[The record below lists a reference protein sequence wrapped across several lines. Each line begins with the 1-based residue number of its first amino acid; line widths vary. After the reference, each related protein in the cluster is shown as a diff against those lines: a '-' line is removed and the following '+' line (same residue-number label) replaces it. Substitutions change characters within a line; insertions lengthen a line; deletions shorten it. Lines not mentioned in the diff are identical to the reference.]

1 MATLKNW
8 RAFLLYGIGLFSV
21 SQSIAQSTAETALL
35 FSRIS
40 NGGSARILGMGGAN
54 ASLGGDFSSAS
65 TNPAGLGMFNRSE
78 VSITVS
84 SVSASNRTTYF
95 GSSDKA
101 TKNNLAI
108 PSLGFVFN
116 TEKTG
121 TLISSTF
128 AITLTRLNNFN
139 SIMQYQGVNEHNT
152 ISDFFANDSEGIDP
166 NSFTPNDMSLNRLA
180 YDNYLIDP
188 YFDSN
193 LNVYYY
199 GSAAGININDPTDVP
214 QSKQRETRTVS
225 GGQNQWTAAYAVN
238 VDDKYFFGAS
248 LHLRTIR
255 FDSKSVYSES
265 DFSFPN
271 AGPGYDPI
279 FGLTLEERLKITGSG
294 FSGTFGVIARPF
306 DGFQLG
312 LAYNTPTVYTMSD
325 LYSARLAT
333 DWNNFDYFGNGS
345 VILDELEQETDEILA
360 DYKLKTPGRLTVG
373 TTYFIGKH
381 GFITGDAE
389 FVSLSGAKYTSQVD
403 DISYESDN
411 ANIKSLYKGAVNV
424 RIGGEYRHEKLR
436 FRTGFAFFGEPFLEP
451 QNDVARTISQFSTGF
466 GYRTDTF
473 YLDAALILSAG
484 KNSYRPYSVPGQ
496 YSPLVN
502 IDNNATQFMVTLG
515 LPFH

>member
-8 RAFLLYGIGLFSV
+8 RAFLLIGIGMHTGV
-21 SQSIAQSTAETALL
+21 ATSQGLVELSLL
-35 FSRIS
+35 FSRIN

-78 VSITVS
+78 VSITA
-84 SVSASNRTTYF
+84 ASLATTNRTTYF
-95 GSSDKA
+95 GSNDKA

-199 GSAAGININDPTDVP
+199 GSAAGINVNDPTDIP
-214 QSKQRETRTVS
+214 RSTQRELKTSS
-225 GGQNQWTAAYAVN
+225 GGQNQWTAGYAVN

-255 FDSKSVYSES
+255 FDSKTVYSES

-271 AGPGYDPI
+271 GGPGYDPI

-294 FSGTFGVIARPF
+294 FSGTLGLIARPI
-306 DGFQLG
+306 DGLQVG
-312 LAYNTPTVYTMSD
+312 LSYNTPTIYSISD
-325 LYSARLAT
+325 LYSAGLSS
-333 DWNNFDYFGNGS
+333 DWNNFDYYNDGS
-345 VILDELEQETDEILA
+345 VILDKVNSETDDVLQ
-360 DYKLKTPGRLTVG
+360 DYKLRSPGRLTFG
-373 TTYFIGKH
+373 TTFFLQKN
-381 GFITGDAE
+381 GFITGDVE
-389 FVSLSGAKYTSQVD
+389 FLSFSNSKYKSQVD
-403 DISYESDN
+403 TISYDSENSV
-411 ANIKSLYKGAVNV
+411 IKSLYAGAINI
-424 RIGGEYRHEKLR
+424 RLGGEYRHEKLR

-496 YSPLVN
+496 FSPLVN